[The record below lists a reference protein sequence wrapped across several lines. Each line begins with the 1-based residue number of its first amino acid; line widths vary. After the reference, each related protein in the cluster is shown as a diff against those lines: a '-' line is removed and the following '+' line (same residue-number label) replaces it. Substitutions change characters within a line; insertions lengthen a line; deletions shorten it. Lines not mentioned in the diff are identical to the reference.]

1 MNTKLALHYS
11 FQTFIFQFFTPN
23 LTMESSHPISEDIL
37 SQQQELETRPAQ
49 IDTRTT
55 IEQQEEQAEPQAIA
69 HDAETGEAVLIE
81 RSRSNFSYTGNE
93 LRQRNV
99 INKEVIKPAP
109 TKTTASTITDNYKDD
124 SNHNGGGFYECNIW

>member
-1 MNTKLALHYS
+1 MNTKLALHCP
-11 FQTFIFQFFTPN
+11 FQTFISQFFTPN
-23 LTMESSHPISEDIL
+23 LTMESSHPISEDTSL
-37 SQQQELETRPAQ
+37 QQELETRPTQ

-55 IEQQEEQAEPQAIA
+55 VEQQEEEAGPQAIA
-69 HDAETGEAVLIE
+69 HTVETGEAILIE

-99 INKEVIKPAP
+99 INKETIKPAP
-109 TKTTASTITDNYKDD
+109 TKTTATTITDNYKDD